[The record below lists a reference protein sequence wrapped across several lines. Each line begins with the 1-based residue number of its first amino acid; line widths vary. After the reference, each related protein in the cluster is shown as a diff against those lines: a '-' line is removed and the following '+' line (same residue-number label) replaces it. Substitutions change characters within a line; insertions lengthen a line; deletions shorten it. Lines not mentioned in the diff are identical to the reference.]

1 MMQLQELIGREN
13 EKGQLM
19 AALESSKPELV
30 ALIGRRRVGK
40 TFLVRKTYEKHIV
53 LEVTGLQKNN
63 QQAQLQNF
71 LVSMQSY
78 GLVTDADKKPG
89 NWLETFFL
97 LTQKLQQLDTQ
108 KKYVVFFDELPWMAG
123 KRSDFISGF
132 SYFWNSWASK
142 QNIVVV
148 ICGSAT
154 SWMIEKVINDRGGLH
169 NRVTNLLHLH
179 PFDLKKVEV
188 FLESKNIR
196 YPRYQTLLLYMAIGG
211 IPMYLDFI
219 RKDLSVVQNINALCF
234 KETGFLHNEF
244 DRLFPALFDRPERH
258 VAIVEALSTK
268 QKGLTRTE
276 LLKITGLPNG
286 GTFSKTLKELQQSDF
301 VKLFFGIGRKKKDA
315 LYRLTDTYSLFYLSQ
330 ISPNKDSQSLDF
342 EQLFATAAFK
352 SWSGYAYENVC
363 FEHIAQ
369 IKFKLGISGVLT
381 KIYSYVSKA
390 TDDLP
395 GTQIDL
401 LIDRMDQAIHLCEIK
416 FSQNEFILDK
426 KTTENIRQKKT
437 IFQHNTK
444 TKKHIFTTFITTY
457 GMVDNKWKK
466 ESVDQNLTMDDLF
479 EA

>member
-19 AALESSKPELV
+19 AALESNKPELV

-258 VAIVEALSTK
+258 VAIV
-268 QKGLTRTE
+268 
-276 LLKITGLPNG
+276 
-286 GTFSKTLKELQQSDF
+286 
-301 VKLFFGIGRKKKDA
+301 
-315 LYRLTDTYSLFYLSQ
+315 
-330 ISPNKDSQSLDF
+330 
-342 EQLFATAAFK
+342 
-352 SWSGYAYENVC
+352 
-363 FEHIAQ
+363 
-369 IKFKLGISGVLT
+369 
-381 KIYSYVSKA
+381 
-390 TDDLP
+390 
-395 GTQIDL
+395 
-401 LIDRMDQAIHLCEIK
+401 
-416 FSQNEFILDK
+416 
-426 KTTENIRQKKT
+426 
-437 IFQHNTK
+437 
-444 TKKHIFTTFITTY
+444 
-457 GMVDNKWKK
+457 
-466 ESVDQNLTMDDLF
+466 
-479 EA
+479 